1 MATVPLRSTQGK
13 WIMASTI
20 LASSMGFIDGTAL
33 NVALPSLQSSL
44 GAKGT
49 DLFWILNAYLLMISA
64 LILIGGSLG
73 DKLGRKKI
81 FVTGICVFVV
91 GSVVCGFS
99 PTVPF
104 LIGFRAF
111 QGIGGALMIP
121 GSLAIISTS
130 INPEEEGKAVGTWSA
145 ATMIVTVGGPI
156 LGGWLA
162 DAGVWRYIFFINVPI
177 GAITLLILFL
187 KVQVNENGGKDKS
200 VDFRGAISIA
210 LGLASLTYGCLR
222 LPVTGFNHAPIYLSL
237 GAGVLLLAAFF
248 WLESRSAHPMM
259 PLKLFASRQFSGTN
273 LLTFFL
279 YGGLGAGM
287 LFLSLNTIQIQGYT
301 QLQSG
306 LTLLPFTF
314 IMIALSR
321 LAGKLSDK
329 YGPRLFLTAG
339 PLISSVGL
347 LLLSFVGLT
356 GGPATYWKT
365 FLPGIAVFAI
375 GMSMT
380 VAPLTATVMSS
391 VSTEFSGI
399 ASGVNNA
406 MTRLANVF
414 SNAILGGLA
423 VLYFIG
429 ALNSN
434 IASLKLAPT
443 QQQAVMTQAP
453 NLGDAKVPAS
463 ITDAGQKASV
473 QKAYKESFVVAYDRI
488 MRIASGLAMLGG
500 IIGWITIR
508 NKK

>member
-1 MATVPLRSTQGK
+1 
-13 WIMASTI
+13 MASTI

-33 NVALPSLQSSL
+33 NVALPSLQESL

-49 DLFWILNAYLLMISA
+49 DLFWILNAYLLMISS

-73 DKLGRKKI
+73 DKLGRKRI
-81 FVTGICVFVV
+81 FVTGICLFVL
-91 GSVVCGFS
+91 GSVACGFS
-99 PTVPF
+99 PSVPL

-111 QGIGGALMIP
+111 QGVGGALMIP
-121 GSLAIISTS
+121 GSLSIISTS
-130 INPEEEGKAVGTWSA
+130 INPEEEGKAIGTWSA

-162 DAGVWRYIFFINVPI
+162 DAGIWRYIFFINVPI
-177 GAITLLILFL
+177 GAITLAILFL
-187 KVQVNENGGKDKS
+187 KVKVNESDVKDKS
-200 VDFRGAISIA
+200 IDFRGAICIA

-222 LPVTGFNHAPIYLSL
+222 LPITGFEHISIYLSL
-237 GAGVLLLAAFF
+237 GAGVLFLVAFF
-248 WLESRSAHPMM
+248 WLEATTAHPMM
-259 PLKLFASRQFSGTN
+259 PLKLFASKQFSGTN

-301 QLQSG
+301 QLQAG

-329 YGPRLFLTAG
+329 YGPRLFLTTG
-339 PLISSVGL
+339 PLISATGL

-356 GGPATYWKT
+356 SGPAAYWTT
-365 FLPGIAVFAI
+365 FFPGIAVFAV

-380 VAPLTATVMSS
+380 VAPLTATVMAS
-391 VSTEFSGI
+391 VSAEFSGV

-423 VLYFIG
+423 VVYFIS
-429 ALNSN
+429 ALHTN
-434 IASLKLAPT
+434 IDSLKLAPA
-443 QQQAVMTQAP
+443 QQQAVMAQAP
-453 NLGDAKVPAS
+453 NLGDAKVPQS
-463 ITDAGQKASV
+463 ITDASQKTAI
-473 QKAYKESFVVAYDRI
+473 QKAYKESFIVGYDRI
-488 MRIASGLAMLGG
+488 MRIASALAVLGG
-500 IIGWITIR
+500 MIGWVTIR
-508 NKK
+508 NGKKPHPDGPIN